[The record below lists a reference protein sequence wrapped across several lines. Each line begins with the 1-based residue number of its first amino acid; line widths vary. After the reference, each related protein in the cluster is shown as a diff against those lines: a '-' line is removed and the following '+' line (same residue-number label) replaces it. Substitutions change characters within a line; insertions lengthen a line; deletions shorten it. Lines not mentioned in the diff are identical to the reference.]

1 MSEVQ
6 PQKTYLQMEALAAV
20 RKGELD
26 TGMQK
31 YREYLQLNPQDDD
44 AWAGLGGAYR
54 RKDDIDQALKHYQEA
69 YRLNPQ
75 STYALVN
82 IISLLAARYKPG
94 DVEALQTYVPEAMK
108 LIQQLI
114 AQEPGKYWT
123 WYDLATA
130 QLIQDLIAP
139 GKTEEA
145 IKTFS
150 YAVELTPQMAQ
161 EQFHSVL
168 SNLTFLQKHNPR
180 SHRSIRPLSA
190 LRRE

>member
-108 LIQQLI
+108 LI
-114 AQEPGKYWT
+114 
-123 WYDLATA
+123 
-130 QLIQDLIAP
+130 
-139 GKTEEA
+139 
-145 IKTFS
+145 
-150 YAVELTPQMAQ
+150 
-161 EQFHSVL
+161 
-168 SNLTFLQKHNPR
+168 
-180 SHRSIRPLSA
+180 
-190 LRRE
+190 